1 MADFQQ
7 IVEARR
13 LLGLEGEATLQEIKQ
28 AYRKLA
34 LKYHPDRSKEEKR
47 KEWEEMSKKRNQAKD
62 VLMAYCAGYKYSFRE
77 KDIKRAAMD
86 REFYEH
92 LKRFYDGWLGDLDL

>member
-1 MADFQQ
+1 MANFQQ
-7 IVEARR
+7 IDEARKI
-13 LLGLEGEATLQEIKQ
+13 LGLEEEATLQEIKQ
-28 AYRKLA
+28 AYRKLV

-47 KEWEEMSKKRNQAKD
+47 KEREEMSKKINQAKD